1 MANLNNKPYIYKPEV
16 TLRALKVFNRNFVVF
31 LKHWKSSLM
40 FNFIEPLLY
49 LAALGFGLGVYVEE
63 VEGMSYLQYI
73 APGLVVS
80 SAMWSTSFE
89 CTYGSFTRM
98 QLHRI
103 FHAMITTP
111 LSVDDVVT
119 GEIIYGAFKS
129 FLYGTVILVVAS
141 VLGLISSPW
150 VLLTMPVLFFVG
162 IVFAETAMIWTSI
175 SPNFDSFAYYFTLII
190 TPMFLFSGVFFP
202 VKNMPYFVQVIAWL
216 TPLFHA
222 VEISRNLAVGQVS
235 VILLLHFFI
244 ILLFAVLLFYLPL
257 IFMRRRLI
265 K

>member
-1 MANLNNKPYIYKPEV
+1 MVNLNKNFYFYKPEV
-16 TLRALKVFNRNFVVF
+16 TTRALKVFNRNFVVF
-31 LKHWKSSLM
+31 LKHWKSSIM
-40 FNFIEPLLY
+40 FNFLEPLLY

-63 VEGMSYLQYI
+63 VEGLTYLQFI
-73 APGLVVS
+73 APGLVIS

-89 CTYGSFTRM
+89 CTYGSFNRM
-98 QLHRI
+98 QLYKI

-111 LSVDDVVT
+111 LSIDDVVT

-129 FLYGTVILVVAS
+129 FLYGTVILGVVS
-141 VLGLISSPW
+141 LLGLISSPW
-150 VLLTMPVLFFVG
+150 ALLTLPVLFFMG
-162 IVFAETAMIWTSI
+162 IVFAETAIIWTSI

-202 VKNMPYFVQVIAWL
+202 VKNMPFFVQLIAWL

-222 VEISRNLAVGQVS
+222 VEISRNLATGQVS
-235 VILLLHFFI
+235 SLLFLHFFI
-244 ILLFAVLLFYLPL
+244 ILLFAALFFYFPL
-257 IFMRRRLI
+257 AFMRRRLI